1 VRKNDEYATTAAEE
15 LYREGKRASM
25 PRLLCLMPL
34 SIFRDLVLKGG
45 ILDGKNGVI
54 MAVTGAFY
62 SFSKYAKLWEL
73 QKKSV

>member
-1 VRKNDEYATTAAEE
+1 
-15 LYREGKRASM
+15 
-25 PRLLCLMPL
+25 MPL
-34 SIFRDLVLKGG
+34 SILRDLVLKGG

-73 QKKSV
+73 ERKSTSA